1 MITNPNAKRILCF
14 GDSLTWGYIP
24 NSGHLRF
31 APNKRWTGVLQDELG
46 DHYEVIEEG
55 LNSRGIDQGDP
66 RPGKEGRRGLDY
78 IEACLD
84 THDPID
90 YVVVLLGTNELKDAM
105 QQSPQQISQSMHTLL
120 ELIRNRPSQFRE
132 ERPQIILV
140 APPIVDETKEYARKD
155 NKYRG
160 AASKS
165 RELAREYEAL
175 AKELGVSF
183 VNSADV
189 VATGADGVHID
200 AANHKKLGQRLAR
213 EFLS

>member
-1 MITNPNAKRILCF
+1 
-14 GDSLTWGYIP
+14 
-24 NSGHLRF
+24 
-31 APNKRWTGVLQDELG
+31 VLQDEFG

-120 ELIRNRPSQFRE
+120 ELIRNRPSQFR
-132 ERPQIILV
+132 
-140 APPIVDETKEYARKD
+140 
-155 NKYRG
+155 G
-160 AASKS
+160 
-165 RELAREYEAL
+165 
-175 AKELGVSF
+175 
-183 VNSADV
+183 
-189 VATGADGVHID
+189 
-200 AANHKKLGQRLAR
+200 
-213 EFLS
+213 